1 MRTILLLGGSRQQVV
16 AIEKAKALGYRTVL
30 CDYLPDNP
38 GQYVADAFYLVSTTD
53 REAVLDVAKHEQ
65 VEGVLAYASD
75 PAAPTAAF
83 VAEALGL
90 PTNPLRSVEILSQ
103 KHLFRKHLRE
113 AGLPCPNS
121 ASFTVAS
128 SAEQVVNLS
137 TGFAYPLVIKPTDSS
152 GSKGVT
158 IIHKSEEIGHAIEY
172 ARQYSRNDTLIVE
185 EYIERGFPNVI
196 GGDIFVVDGK
206 IQFWGLMRCL
216 RDDALSLVPVG
227 KCYPSGLTEIQ
238 LSKVEDVL
246 QKLVDSLGI
255 RFGEMNVEV
264 LLGQDDTPF
273 VLELG
278 ARAGGNMIPIQL
290 SECFSIDL
298 VAANVQC
305 AMGQPVSDMD
315 GNAPNGAYMT
325 YVLHSG
331 TKGLFEGIDY
341 SPEALQAIY
350 REVFYKQPGDSIEHF
365 SGADKALGI
374 VFLRFGSEDEM
385 VQFVD
390 AVDCHIKVKVRS

>member
-137 TGFAYPLVIKPTDSS
+137 TGFA
-152 GSKGVT
+152 
-158 IIHKSEEIGHAIEY
+158 
-172 ARQYSRNDTLIVE
+172 
-185 EYIERGFPNVI
+185 
-196 GGDIFVVDGK
+196 
-206 IQFWGLMRCL
+206 
-216 RDDALSLVPVG
+216 
-227 KCYPSGLTEIQ
+227 
-238 LSKVEDVL
+238 
-246 QKLVDSLGI
+246 
-255 RFGEMNVEV
+255 
-264 LLGQDDTPF
+264 
-273 VLELG
+273 
-278 ARAGGNMIPIQL
+278 
-290 SECFSIDL
+290 
-298 VAANVQC
+298 
-305 AMGQPVSDMD
+305 
-315 GNAPNGAYMT
+315 
-325 YVLHSG
+325 
-331 TKGLFEGIDY
+331 
-341 SPEALQAIY
+341 
-350 REVFYKQPGDSIEHF
+350 
-365 SGADKALGI
+365 
-374 VFLRFGSEDEM
+374 
-385 VQFVD
+385 
-390 AVDCHIKVKVRS
+390 